1 MQNACKFAKCKF
13 GFVLFVLLKK
23 VISNFSLISI
33 SRDSYKDRVEGSLN
47 YKPRKKEVREW

>member
-13 GFVLFVLLKK
+13 GFVLLKK

-33 SRDSYKDRVEGSLN
+33 SRDSCKDRVEGSLN